1 MSDLAEKSKVNLDLW
16 NLFIFIVSLGLTY
29 QIRIKTLASIVF
41 KKINFSKQNPLNVLG
56 SKFDLGVK
64 DIEIL
69 AIILVPLIMTLS
81 RGHTGQMKRTVIM
94 R

>member
-1 MSDLAEKSKVNLDLW
+1 MP
-16 NLFIFIVSLGLTY
+16 LGLTY

-41 KKINFSKQNPLNVLG
+41 KKKFKKNPLNVLG

-81 RGHTGQMKRTVIM
+81 RGHSGQMKRTVIM